1 MNLERLIVK
10 VDSDAKICVQEL
22 GVDGG
27 QGMRFD
33 VDWKNSRQVDSNLR
47 VKVAAAMA
55 TSETSVN
62 EIVLLILVEDT
73 GLVD

>member
-1 MNLERLIVK
+1 MNLERLIVN

-27 QGMRFD
+27 QGMHLD
-33 VDWKNSRQVDSNLR
+33 VDWKNSRQVDGNLR

-55 TSETSVN
+55 TS
-62 EIVLLILVEDT
+62 
-73 GLVD
+73 